1 MKKFNLDKVEKVFK
15 SCFKRKVSIT
25 LGALVVFLMTGCGG
39 GGGGS
44 SDNAPNYEVS
54 GPITGETV
62 TNPGI
67 IPPVTTI
74 PNENITA
81 TKNIDGTYTIK
92 TKNGESATGIVKD
105 GGFTITS
112 KTIAAD
118 GSSLEGV
125 TVRKVTARDRNDT
138 YIFTTK
144 DGRVTKLVV
153 EGNGEY
159 EVERNGKK
167 YSLEIKNGKVVGDID
182 VEAVLKDGSI
192 AEYSIV
198 NGVVKDGEI
207 EIEGKDGKEYK
218 VIKIGNKFILNGK
231 TYIFKNNKYEEVK
244 PEVPESKPEVP
255 GTGQENTSS
264 GENSNIGETNKPE
277 LIPQPGEDNNEN
289 ITTPDNGIEDGNQE
303 EIQPT
308 PEPSIPEEKPT
319 ESKPVYEKD
328 GIKVTKNSDE
338 TYTLIE
344 ENNPN
349 VKVTGTVSGD
359 TFTIKSGATV
369 LGRDL
374 TGITIKKTEENKYS
388 FTKDGNTTKVIVSG
402 DTYTVTPTGKERIII
417 TNTSGNTVDINQ
429 RINGKDYTY
438 QVTKDG
444 KVASNKFTY
453 SGDKYKN
460 LNFEKDENGYRILNN
475 PVAEN
480 IIISNEGVVTQV
492 KDGNT
497 YTYKINKWDGSL
509 SGNNKIKINDT
520 MVITYDAGSFTVDN
534 GSYAGTKITK
544 TNDGYDVS
552 GKINSNEKET
562 DISFKLNSEGKVTGE
577 VNVAGQNYTVA
588 KSSSGLTGIEKDG
601 AIYTGVSG
609 YGIDSKEE
617 TDYGTSYIYEGKDG
631 HKYHVLNKDT
641 KTVVDITGI
650 DKTIN
655 GDTKINDFT
664 ADEIVKNLYKNGQPI
679 AKLQQT
685 PADTAPNG
693 NIGQYYNWN
702 MKTPENGV
710 TTKSVTGIDL
720 INNEKLTITPKLG
733 PAIGQG
739 IIGGGAYAYNF
750 GTIDAQSNEDIAVGQ
765 YLSEGDNTVP
775 MMGSFN
781 FGLINVKSNGQKTV
795 YDQRKSAEKING
807 AGVYVEANG
816 SSYAT
821 AVNYGKIIVDNT
833 NNKNGYYS
841 VGMLANGAKAKA
853 FNFGT
858 IEIKG
863 ADNIKGLTSISPTGT
878 GKLNEPS
885 VFMTAVNG
893 GSIYNYGTFKSD
905 ATITLDSPI
914 STSTRARYI
923 SDDKVAFSNDVAV
936 MSEVGKGNEYVVEN
950 FVTAK
955 NGVEGLDNL
964 KSLGVYSVS
973 TVENTDSE
981 GNKIV
986 DLKMTKTKKLEDLI
1000 SGDLSRKV
1008 KEAGLDSYVYEDGTG
1023 SATEVINFLA
1033 ENGQLDKVSKAFSEE
1048 YDNLNGAILETSR
1061 RMMDDSI
1068 ELMNATESEF
1078 SGDFDR
1084 NFKGI
1089 LVSKDIPNLK
1099 LGVFKNYREDAN
1111 YGAGMDYNRDSITAI
1126 LTQKIT
1132 DKFSINYGYE
1142 NTKNEYVNGSKLESH
1157 NFMLGANYVTPI
1169 NFLGMNYDFTGDVV
1183 VGRNKMDKN
1192 GVKGD
1197 NFYTYSV
1204 GMLNSLNKNLELKYF
1219 NKSEVVV
1226 GLRTVVFGHESI
1238 DDKSVGSKIDKNTN
1252 LSNSFVAGLNLS
1264 KEFGI
1269 TNNAKLK
1276 LTSNFGYEK
1285 ELMNTSD
1292 WKDSMTVFTGN
1303 KVDMSI
1309 PMKDD
1314 KGGRAKALVKAEVE
1328 FKNGFATGVYG
1339 SVDSLGYKEVG
1350 MSISYK
1356 F

>member
-62 TNPGI
+62 TTPGI

-192 AEYSIV
+192 AEYSMV

-244 PEVPESKPEVP
+244 PEVPEAKPEVP
-255 GTGQENTSS
+255 GTGQGNTSS

-289 ITTPDNGIEDGNQE
+289 TT
-303 EIQPT
+303 T

-374 TGITIKKTEENKYS
+374 TGTTIQKTGDNKYS
-388 FTKDGNTTKVIVSG
+388 FTKNGNTTTVTVSG
-402 DTYTVTPTGKERIII
+402 DTYTLNEEQGQEKIVLTKNSNDTVTVK
-417 TNTSGNTVDINQ
+417 DD
-429 RINGKDYTY
+429 INGKDYIY

-444 KVASNKFTY
+444 KAASNEFTY
-453 SGDKYKN
+453 SGNKYKN
-460 LNFEKDENGYRILNN
+460 LKFEKDENGYRILNN
-475 PVAEN
+475 PAAEN

-509 SGNNKIKINDT
+509 SGNNKIKVNDT
-520 MVITYDAGSFTVDN
+520 TEITYNAGSFIIDN
-534 GSYAGTKITK
+534 GNYAGTEVTK
-544 TNDGYDVS
+544 TNEGYDVT
-552 GKINSNEKET
+552 GKINSNGKET

-588 KSSSGLTGIEKDG
+588 QSSSSGLTGIQKDG
-601 AIYTGVSG
+601 TIYVGVSG
-609 YGIDSKEE
+609 YGTNGKDQ

-631 HKYHVLNKDT
+631 HKYHILREEAEKQPRKAVT
-641 KTVVDITGI
+641 ATYVDITGLNEKI
-650 DKTIN
+650 DKN
-655 GDTKINDFT
+655 GFT
-664 ADEIVKNLYKNGQPI
+664 ADDIVKNLYKNGQPI

-685 PADTAPNG
+685 PVYASGNG

-702 MKTPENGV
+702 MKTTEDEA
-710 TTKSVTGIDL
+710 TTKSVTGTDL
-720 INNEKLTITPKLG
+720 INNEKLTITPKSG

-765 YLSEGDNTVP
+765 YLSEGDNRVP

-816 SSYAT
+816 SSYVT

-833 NNKNGYYS
+833 NNKNEYYS
-841 VGMLANGAKAKA
+841 VGMLANGDKAKA

-878 GKLNEPS
+878 GKLNESS

-905 ATITLDSPI
+905 ATITLDSAI
-914 STSTRARYI
+914 STSTKAKYV
-923 SDDKVAFSNDVAV
+923 SDNKVTFSNDVAV
-936 MSEVGKGNEYVVEN
+936 MSEVGKGNEYVVED

-955 NGVEGLDNL
+955 NGIEGLDNL
-964 KSLGVYSVS
+964 KSSGVYSVS

-981 GNKIV
+981 GNKVV
-986 DLKMTKTKKLEDLI
+986 DLKMTKTKNLEDLV
-1000 SGDLSRKV
+1000 SGDLSRKI
-1008 KEAGLDSYVYEDGTG
+1008 KEAGFDSYVYSDGTG
-1023 SATEVINFLA
+1023 SAAEVINFLA

-1061 RMMDDSI
+1061 RMMNDSI

-1078 SGDFDR
+1078 SGDFNR

-1099 LGVFKNYREDAN
+1099 LGVFKSYREDAN

-1157 NFMLGANYVTPI
+1157 NFMLGANYVTPT

-1264 KEFGI
+1264 KEFEI

-1303 KVDMSI
+1303 KVDMSV